1 MNNKAKLGRK
11 RKDEINNEDIDNA
24 NIHTKENPDNIR
36 VRFKRIFFANLIGSL
51 NELLKESQN
60 PKLNSLQFKKL
71 NSVFIKSLKKDMI
84 VEMLN
89 SPASKVL
96 SEKIAKK
103 YKKFDEYSNR
113 EIINL
118 IYKENEES
126 LINILSKPTR
136 ELIGAFCGNTD
147 DDLLLKNY
155 RLEDSIKKLS
165 KKENKDYIEKLKN
178 EAKHF
183 EETFIKISGR
193 NRTSK

>member
-24 NIHTKENPDNIR
+24 NIHTKEKPDNIR

-103 YKKFDEYSNR
+103 YKKFDEYNNR
-113 EIINL
+113 
-118 IYKENEES
+118 KS
-126 LINILSKPTR
+126 
-136 ELIGAFCGNTD
+136 
-147 DDLLLKNY
+147 
-155 RLEDSIKKLS
+155 SI
-165 KKENKDYIEKLKN
+165 
-178 EAKHF
+178 
-183 EETFIKISGR
+183 
-193 NRTSK
+193 